1 MSSSALCSNVNDS
14 APTPGIRRSAAVSS
28 DDDAKVWPRRG
39 VTVRSASKA
48 EYIDFTSDSKPLK
61 TDSRITI
68 AATGIATAATLNPE
82 IRFTTDR
89 DCGEKR

>member
-1 MSSSALCSNVNDS
+1 M
-14 APTPGIRRSAAVSS
+14 TPGIRRSAAVSRS
-28 DDDAKVWPRRG
+28 PAEKCCPRRG

-48 EYIDFTSDSKPLK
+48 EYIDRTSVSKPLK

-68 AATGIATAATLNPE
+68 AATGTATAATLSPD

-89 DCGEKR
+89 DWRENR